1 LHPLESAALHG
12 ARQQRTLYQAAIIA
26 NGSESYQWFADIA
39 DEAAA
44 RVKRGKI
51 N

>member
-1 LHPLESAALHG
+1 MSQKC
-12 ARQQRTLYQAAIIA
+12 QQRTLYQAAIMA
-26 NGSESYQWFADIA
+26 NASAFYQSFA

-44 RVKRGKI
+44 RVKRRKI

>member
-1 LHPLESAALHG
+1 MANASAF
-12 ARQQRTLYQAAIIA
+12 YQ
-26 NGSESYQWFADIA
+26 SFADIA

-44 RVKRGKI
+44 RVKRRKI

>member
-1 LHPLESAALHG
+1 MSQ
-12 ARQQRTLYQAAIIA
+12 RCQQRPLYQAAIMA
-26 NGSESYQWFADIA
+26 NASASYQWFADIA

-44 RVKRGKI
+44 RVRRRKI

>member
-1 LHPLESAALHG
+1 MANASAF
-12 ARQQRTLYQAAIIA
+12 YQ
-26 NGSESYQWFADIA
+26 SFADIA

-44 RVKRGKI
+44 RVKRRKV

>member
-1 LHPLESAALHG
+1 MANASA
-12 ARQQRTLYQAAIIA
+12 
-26 NGSESYQWFADIA
+26 SYQWFADIA

-44 RVKRGKI
+44 RVRRMKI

>member
-1 LHPLESAALHG
+1 MSG
-12 ARQQRTLYQAAIIA
+12 SCQQRTLYQAAIMA
-26 NGSESYQWFADIA
+26 NASAFYQSFADIA

-44 RVKRGKI
+44 RVKRRKI